1 MSRNSANGSTTR
13 WRNLRAE
20 KLARQPLCEWAQCR
34 EPATEVDHIKPLKN
48 GRKGATCGA
57 TYDRCAR
64 GTTRLD
70 TGSGR
75 GDGSTWRQDGQ
86 SELASVS
93 VGIGDEVGAKS
104 KNPHRGWHKRVRR
117 PPSGFVSS

>member
-70 TGSGR
+70 TEAAAATDRHGDRMGR
-75 GDGSTWRQDGQ
+75 VSLQA
-86 SELASVS
+86 LASAL
-93 VGIGDEVGAKS
+93 GMK
-104 KNPHRGWHKRVRR
+104 
-117 PPSGFVSS
+117 